1 MMRRNR
7 GALLA
12 HVFLT
17 VAALCF
23 LGPFVWIALA
33 AFKTQIVL
41 LTSQIF
47 FHPILKNFHDVL
59 FANDSGYLHQCAD
72 SLIIAVG
79 STLLVLAVA
88 TLAAFSL
95 NRMRWPRWS
104 VMLLLGW
111 TAVFH
116 MVPPITLAAAWYAMF
131 RPIGFDNS
139 YLGMILAHATINLP
153 ITLWLMLSF
162 IGEVPG
168 EILEAA
174 RIDGATPG
182 QILWRIVAPLV
193 RPGLG
198 AAAVLAFIFSWNEF
212 PVALTLTQRATVT
225 VPVGVASF
233 AQDHEIQYPQMAAT
247 ALLSI
252 LPAVVLLLAARR
264 LIVRGLTVGAVR

>member
-1 MMRRNR
+1 MIRRNYTELFSH
-7 GALLA
+7 G
-12 HVFLT
+12 FLM
-17 VAALCF
+17 VAALGF

-41 LTSQIF
+41 LTSQIL
-47 FHPILKNFHDVL
+47 FHPILKNFTDVL
-59 FANDSGYLHQCAD
+59 FSGTSDYLHQCTN

-79 STLLVLAVA
+79 STLLDLAVA

-95 NRMRWPRWS
+95 NRMHWPRWCF
-104 VMLLLGW
+104 MLLIGW

-116 MVPPITLAAAWYAMF
+116 MVPPITLAAAWYAMI
-131 RPIGFDNS
+131 RPIGLDNS
-139 YLGMILAHATINLP
+139 YVGMILAHATINLP

-162 IGEVPG
+162 IAEVPG

-174 RIDGATPG
+174 RIDGATPV
-182 QILWRIVAPLV
+182 QVLLRIVVPLV

-252 LPAVVLLLAARR
+252 LPAVVLLLLARR
-264 LIVRGLTVGAVR
+264 LVVRGLTVGAIR

>member
-1 MMRRNR
+1 MMRRDHT
-7 GALLA
+7 GLLA
-12 HVFLT
+12 HAFLM

-41 LTSQIF
+41 LTSQIW
-47 FHPILKNFHDVL
+47 FHPILRNFYDVL
-59 FANDSGYLHQCAD
+59 FSGTSDYRHQCAD
-72 SLIIAVG
+72 SLIIAAG
-79 STLLVLAVA
+79 STLLDLAVA

-95 NRMRWPRWS
+95 NRMQWPRWCS
-104 VMLLLGW
+104 ILLIGW

-131 RPIGFDNS
+131 RPIGLDNS
-139 YLGMILAHATINLP
+139 YTGMILAHATINLP

-162 IGEVPG
+162 VAELPG

-174 RIDGATPG
+174 RIDGAMPG
-182 QILWRIVAPLV
+182 QILWRIVVPLV

-264 LIVRGLTVGAVR
+264 LIVRGLTVGAIR